1 MIFITCKLVLYTS
14 DLYHIHII
22 TNQSLCVPQQRWIMP
37 VRISDILQS
46 GIMHGYHF
54 YDPWQTSYKWNES
67 LNPSK
72 LRLTL
77 SFDLHQVSLAILQSA
92 PTCLCYTSQ
101 YWPSP
106 PRILTIRYLALCAP
120 LKPSHSRMSHL
131 GYRLNITWAAKFDKE
146 QPGINPGARLMKRE
160 SCWLELYWLMCR

>member
-1 MIFITCKLVLYTS
+1 MIFIIYTS
-14 DLYHIHII
+14 L
-22 TNQSLCVPQQRWIMP
+22 QMKVCVPQQRWIMP

-46 GIMHGYHF
+46 GIVNGYHF
-54 YDPWQTSYKWNES
+54 YDPWQTSYKQNES

-77 SFDLHQVSLAILQSA
+77 SFDFHQVSPTILQSA

-101 YWPSP
+101 HWPSP
-106 PRILTIRYLALCAP
+106 PRILTIHYLALCVC
-120 LKPSHSRMSHL
+120 LRGPSHGRMSHL
-131 GYRLNITWAAKFDKE
+131 GYRLNITWAAKFDRE
-146 QPGINPGARLMKRE
+146 QPGINPGAKSMKRE